1 MRRGRSLT
9 FKRKRREWLY
19 GVGRKL
25 GNGVRL
31 MNEST
36 SNCLFET
43 REICHGSRWGISE
56 EKLGGKKCMHS
67 IFCPVRNNCFPIISV
82 ESLSQ
87 NTERERERESFR
99 RFSFKRFFRFPRL
112 SRNFLGK
119 LNTLFIGERTE
130 SVGRARASSKKALSP
145 FSFAN
150 FPNAIQDKLVKL
162 SKPIRRFFSRGKLG
176 LS

>member
-1 MRRGRSLT
+1 
-9 FKRKRREWLY
+9 
-19 GVGRKL
+19 
-25 GNGVRL
+25 

-87 NTERERERESFR
+87 NTERERERVVSSILFQT
-99 RFSFKRFFRFPRL
+99 FL
-112 SRNFLGK
+112 S
-119 LNTLFIGERTE
+119 I
-130 SVGRARASSKKALSP
+130 SSAL
-145 FSFAN
+145 A
-150 FPNAIQDKLVKL
+150 K
-162 SKPIRRFFSRGKLG
+162 FSREIEHTFYRGTNRIG
-176 LS
+176 W

>member
-1 MRRGRSLT
+1 
-9 FKRKRREWLY
+9 
-19 GVGRKL
+19 
-25 GNGVRL
+25 

-87 NTERERERESFR
+87 NTERERESRFVDSLSNVSFD
-99 RFSFKRFFRFPRL
+99 
-112 SRNFLGK
+112 FLGSRE
-119 LNTLFIGERTE
+119 I
-130 SVGRARASSKKALSP
+130 
-145 FSFAN
+145 FSGN
-150 FPNAIQDKLVKL
+150 
-162 SKPIRRFFSRGKLG
+162 
-176 LS
+176 